1 MGGGNLPNEIV
12 EAIAISNSKAIGE
25 QPAILS
31 NLSLATQI
39 LNNNM
44 QQQMML
50 AQQQALNQIALAT
63 TAKCVSLITQSGSGK
78 PSKEEAQ
85 TTEKAVEEVKMLAE
99 QLMKQMSSF
108 FPKQQ
113 PGPESGQEDSPSN
126 SEDGE
131 NG

>member
-12 EAIAISNSKAIGE
+12 EAIAVSNAKSIGE

-63 TAKCVSLITQSGSGK
+63 TAKCVSLITQGVSGK
-78 PSKEEAQ
+78 PSAEEAEAAQ
-85 TTEKAVEEVKMLAE
+85 KAVKEVKALADE
-99 QLMKQMSSF
+99 LMKQVSSF
-108 FPKQQ
+108 FPKQ
-113 PGPESGQEDSPSN
+113 PPANEGDTPAPPANPEK
-126 SEDGE
+126 GE
-131 NG
+131 GD

>member
-63 TAKCVSLITQSGSGK
+63 TAKCVSLITQAGSGK
-78 PSKEEAQ
+78 PSQQEAQ
-85 TTEKAVEEVKMLAE
+85 AVEKAVEEVKSLAE
-99 QLMKQMSSF
+99 QLMKQVSAF

-113 PGPESGQEDSPSN
+113 PGPEGGQQTPPSN
-126 SEDGE
+126 PGGGE
-131 NG
+131 KG